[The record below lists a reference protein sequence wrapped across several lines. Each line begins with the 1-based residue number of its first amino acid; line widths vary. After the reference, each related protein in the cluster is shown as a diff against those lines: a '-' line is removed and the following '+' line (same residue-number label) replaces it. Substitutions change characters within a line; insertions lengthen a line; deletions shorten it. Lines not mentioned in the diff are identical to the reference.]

1 MSIDEEIIQDMATFG
16 IEPYIAIDN
25 ILKNY
30 CNNIATIYNIYK
42 LLQKSATLFFP
53 LFIFFIKEERNKLS
67 YYNNDID
74 LIIEYRIGHINKCSQ
89 NIRKMQLMNN
99 ENEFNNIFNSKDK
112 NLKNIYLFRK
122 INHKIIATKKD
133 CPSNRQ
139 KNEREKIKNYLIN
152 IPTKSHT
159 IAHASNSSSK
169 GKRIYKSPNLI
180 KFNTRKY
187 LKNNQSN
194 INTIEN
200 QKQFSITYNN
210 KAVPNFFLK
219 KKFNIYSRLL
229 NKRRFNNHNNLN
241 KSGNKNGNLN
251 NFKMLIYNKSLD
263 KEYRKDRYK
272 GINNYYNF
280 KKFNIKEIKK
290 KVYRTIETKRRTDRQ
305 NSYSPIITR
314 EINEQKNKDSYLL
327 LRLNNC
333 YSEINKAKA
342 DKNIMKLKKKKE
354 EKKEF
359 RKY

>member
-1 MSIDEEIIQDMATFG
+1 M
-16 IEPYIAIDN
+16 
-25 ILKNY
+25 
-30 CNNIATIYNIYK
+30 
-42 LLQKSATLFFP
+42 
-53 LFIFFIKEERNKLS
+53 
-67 YYNNDID
+67 
-74 LIIEYRIGHINKCSQ
+74 
-89 NIRKMQLMNN
+89 
-99 ENEFNNIFNSKDK
+99 
-112 NLKNIYLFRK
+112 
-122 INHKIIATKKD
+122 
-133 CPSNRQ
+133 
-139 KNEREKIKNYLIN
+139 
-152 IPTKSHT
+152 
-159 IAHASNSSSK
+159 
-169 GKRIYKSPNLI
+169 
-180 KFNTRKY
+180 
-187 LKNNQSN
+187 
-194 INTIEN
+194 
-200 QKQFSITYNN
+200 
-210 KAVPNFFLK
+210 
-219 KKFNIYSRLL
+219 

-290 KVYRTIETKRRTDRQ
+290 KVYKTIETKRRTDRQ